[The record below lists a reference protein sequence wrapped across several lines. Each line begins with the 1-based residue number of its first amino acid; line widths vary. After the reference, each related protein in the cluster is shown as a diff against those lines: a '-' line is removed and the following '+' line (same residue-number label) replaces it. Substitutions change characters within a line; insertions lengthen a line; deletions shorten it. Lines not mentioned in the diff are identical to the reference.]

1 MCMSCGCGEI
11 NERHG
16 NQENIVLEDVRRA
29 AAASGLDL
37 NATVRHLQ
45 ASLSQLGDTG
55 MATSGASAQSS
66 MHSSGMDRTSGG
78 SDVPRV

>member
-1 MCMSCGCGEI
+1 MCMTCGCGEI

-16 NQENIVLEDVRRA
+16 NQANIVLEDVRRA

-37 NATVRHLQ
+37 NATVGHLQ
-45 ASLSQLGDTG
+45 SSLSQLGDTE
-55 MATSGASAQSS
+55 MATSGTSAQPS
-66 MHSSGMDRTSGG
+66 MGSSGMDRTSSG